1 MGKINFE
8 KTIKR
13 LFIFVG
19 FGVIAHMTFLL
30 LTTDAKTLSELTK
43 LRYPYLIA
51 IAILAMLPWVFHS
64 FRMMLWTRFIGYPLG
79 FRDCINVIV
88 ANDLGSA
95 LTPTVVGGGPVK
107 FAMLRRKGLDSA
119 KASFIVLLSG
129 TEDAI
134 FYLIGALLA
143 AYYLGDSVIHFF
155 DNISENSLGLSTISI
170 AIIFLIFL
178 RVLKVDW
185 WTPILN
191 FLPNTTRL
199 KISKWGKILKNT
211 FLEIANNF
219 IEVYKR
225 GKLRF
230 ILSLSLLILQWI
242 SKFSILMV
250 LLVAL
255 NIEVSYLNVLI
266 NQWII
271 WMSML
276 FIPTPG
282 ASGGAEAAFLF
293 MFKNKLSG
301 EAITLIISTW
311 RFFTYYFIVIL
322 SIVIFQLIMARRS
335 AGNEINLGN
344 EIASAES

>member
-8 KTIKR
+8 KTINK

-19 FGVIAHMTFLL
+19 IGVIAHMTFLL
-30 LTTDAKTLSELTK
+30 LTTDAKTLSEITK
-43 LRYPYLIA
+43 LRYPYLIV

-64 FRMMLWTRFIGYPLG
+64 LRMMLWTKFIGYPLG

-95 LTPTVVGGGPVK
+95 LTPTAVGGGPVK

-129 TEDAI
+129 TEDAM
-134 FYLIGALLA
+134 FYLIGVLLG
-143 AYYLGDSVIHFF
+143 AYYLGDSFIHFF
-155 DNISENSLGLSTISI
+155 DNISENSTGLSTIPI
-170 AIIFLIFL
+170 VIIFLVFL
-178 RVLKVDW
+178 KVLKVNW

-191 FLPNTTRL
+191 LLPNTTRL

-211 FLEIANNF
+211 IYEIAYNF
-219 IEVYKR
+219 VEVYKR
-225 GKLRF
+225 GKLRL
-230 ILSLSLLILQWI
+230 ILSLSLLISQWI

-250 LLVAL
+250 LLKAL
-255 NIEVSYLNVLI
+255 NIEVPYLNVLI

-282 ASGGAEAAFLF
+282 ASGGAEAAFLL
-293 MFKNKLSG
+293 MFKNKISG
-301 EAITLIISTW
+301 EAITLITSTW

-322 SIVIFQLIMARRS
+322 SIIIFQMIMNKRS
-335 AGNEINLGN
+335 AGNEINLSN
-344 EIASAES
+344 EVVSVES